1 MLRNDGRAL
10 GADAAGSRLVFP
22 DVRLAN
28 LSRIVR
34 EMRRAGPLTRADVA
48 RRAGVSLPTAH
59 RLVSDLADL
68 GLVEEQS
75 AEPASIGAD
84 RVRLG
89 RPPVVTAFATMLPC
103 WPG

>member
-1 MLRNDGRAL
+1 MPVIEKPGAAGTRQGARLENAGGAL

-48 RRAGVSLPTAH
+48 RRAGVSLPTRA
-59 RLVSDLADL
+59 
-68 GLVEEQS
+68 
-75 AEPASIGAD
+75 
-84 RVRLG
+84 
-89 RPPVVTAFATMLPC
+89 PPGF
-103 WPG
+103 